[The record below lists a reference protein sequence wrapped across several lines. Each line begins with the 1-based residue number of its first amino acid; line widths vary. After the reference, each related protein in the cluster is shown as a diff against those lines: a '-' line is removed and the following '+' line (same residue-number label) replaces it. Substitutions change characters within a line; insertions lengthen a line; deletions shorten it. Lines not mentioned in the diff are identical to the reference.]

1 MTRTKTGS
9 SRNDARTTLAVPG
22 NRLRFSHVTVRPES
36 ILMSYR
42 QFRVMAAPIL
52 SIKERLSG
60 RSIYLI
66 GMMGSGKTS
75 TGRPLAKRL
84 GYGFVDADAVIEQV
98 AGCTIPEIFQR
109 DGEEGFRLIE
119 SQVLN
124 AISQRH
130 SLVVATGGGVVTK
143 PENWGQLHS
152 GIVVWLDVDQAKLI
166 ERLRNDSTQRPL
178 LQQPDPE
185 AALEN
190 LLQQR
195 RPLYGEA
202 DLTVVIN
209 DETPDD
215 VADGILQLLPTL
227 IQDPTQQRER

>member
-1 MTRTKTGS
+1 
-9 SRNDARTTLAVPG
+9 
-22 NRLRFSHVTVRPES
+22 
-36 ILMSYR
+36 
-42 QFRVMAAPIL
+42 MADPIL
-52 SIKERLSG
+52 SLKERLSG

-152 GIVVWLDVDQAKLI
+152 GIVIWLDVDRTQLI
-166 ERLRNDSTQRPL
+166 KRLRSDSTQRPL

-185 AALEN
+185 AALTA

-195 RPLYGEA
+195 RPLYDEA

-215 VADGILQLLPTL
+215 VADGILQLLPRL
-227 IQDPTQQRER
+227 LKDPTQQRER

>member
-1 MTRTKTGS
+1 MT
-9 SRNDARTTLAVPG
+9 D
-22 NRLRFSHVTVRPES
+22 
-36 ILMSYR
+36 
-42 QFRVMAAPIL
+42 PIL
-52 SIKERLSG
+52 SLKERLGG

-98 AGCTIPEIFQR
+98 AGCTIPEIFER
-109 DGEEGFRLIE
+109 DGEAGFRSIE

-152 GIVVWLDVDQAKLI
+152 GIVVWLDVNRAQLI
-166 ERLRNDSTQRPL
+166 ERLRDDSTQRPL
-178 LQQPDPE
+178 LQQPNPE
-185 AALEN
+185 AAIDT
-190 LLQQR
+190 LLQER

-202 DLTVVIN
+202 DLTVVIK
-209 DETPDD
+209 DESPDA

-227 IQDPTQQRER
+227 IKDPTEQRER

>member
-1 MTRTKTGS
+1 
-9 SRNDARTTLAVPG
+9 
-22 NRLRFSHVTVRPES
+22 
-36 ILMSYR
+36 
-42 QFRVMAAPIL
+42 MADPIL
-52 SIKERLSG
+52 SLKERLSG

-98 AGCTIPEIFQR
+98 AGCTIPEIFER
-109 DGEEGFRLIE
+109 EGEAGFRSIE

-152 GIVVWLDVDQAKLI
+152 GIVVWLDVNRAQLI
-166 ERLRNDSTQRPL
+166 ERLRDDSTQRPL
-178 LQQPDPE
+178 LQQPNPE
-185 AALEN
+185 AALDT
-190 LLQQR
+190 LLQER

-202 DLTVVIN
+202 DLTVVIK
-209 DETPDD
+209 DESPDA

-227 IQDPTQQRER
+227 IKDPTEQRER